1 MLQKFEKFREIMCW
15 VRTSKS
21 ISVAHSG
28 VWGSNGSVPHMNK
41 TVPYILMFLNTRIL
55 AGGVVLA
62 VNGTSRRQSH
72 SGGRIS
78 LLVRDIERVH
88 YFLIIHYSAS

>member
-1 MLQKFEKFREIMCW
+1 MGFEWKCPR
-15 VRTSKS
+15 
-21 ISVAHSG
+21 
-28 VWGSNGSVPHMNK
+28 MNE

-78 LLVRDIERVH
+78 LLVGDIERVH
-88 YFLIIHYSAS
+88 